1 MVEYQDIR
9 HSSPPLIEVILYRN
23 STEHVLVDVLHAF
36 DLDVCVVGQK
46 KPRILVPVEAAWDC
60 LLLSTSA
67 NSGSPTSITELE
79 AAVRGLAVF
88 ADDGLIGIP
97 LKEPLTAHR
106 LIKSTLATMS
116 GRRWP
121 SVQA

>member
-46 KPRILVPVEAAWDC
+46 KPRILVQVEAA
-60 LLLSTSA
+60 
-67 NSGSPTSITELE
+67 
-79 AAVRGLAVF
+79 
-88 ADDGLIGIP
+88 
-97 LKEPLTAHR
+97 
-106 LIKSTLATMS
+106 
-116 GRRWP
+116 
-121 SVQA
+121 